1 MKQFRFN
8 PEKLRKAREQ
18 AGFSRK
24 DLEKLTGV
32 DLTTIQAWE
41 KGYRSPS
48 LRNFVRIAK
57 VLGLP
62 VEYFFDEICDE
73 SLIAHG

>member
-1 MKQFRFN
+1 MKQLQFN
-8 PEKLRKAREQ
+8 PEKLRKAREK

-24 DLEKLTGV
+24 ELEKLTGV

-48 LRNFVRIAK
+48 LRTFVRIAK

-62 VEYFFDEICDE
+62 VEYFFDEACDNGR
-73 SLIAHG
+73 IAHG